1 MSPGTM
7 AVEGQTLPLGWPTG
21 PTLAQFALLASPPAA
36 PQSMPSVDAELSPET
51 TFP

>member
-1 MSPGTM
+1 MPQETT

-36 PQSMPSVDAELSPET
+36 PQSMPSVDAQLSPAT